1 MTEIDKTNRSINYVV
16 QVSEMVAAN
25 RDRGISNAEIFYDM
39 DKLLEEAYANE
50 YNEMK
55 KEDLPFSLDIFEEG
69 FGDSDAGWLNWE
81 CKSIRKWIEN
91 KAK

>member
-1 MTEIDKTNRSINYVV
+1 MTEIDKTNRSINFVV
-16 QVSEMVAAN
+16 QVSEMVANRRWAN
-25 RDRGISNAEIFYDM
+25 RGQVLNM

-55 KEDLPFSLDIFEEG
+55 KEDLPYALDIFEEG